1 MNTINTINIDP
12 VARTV
17 EYRNIHT
24 SNIAAI
30 IGCRVFS
37 MINIR
42 DGHAM
47 FIDDE
52 GRITADKDT
61 GYFKLD
67 YPAPIAGVG
76 VIVGPVDEDCDSTSA
91 TLSLADIERD
101 IIWINNADVGPVPPP
116 VVIGFDSSIEMI
128 DYLEVMERGDL

>member
-12 VARTV
+12 VKRTV
-17 EYRNIHT
+17 EYQSIHT
-24 SNIAAI
+24 CNLSQI

-47 FIDDE
+47 YIDDE
-52 GRITADKDT
+52 GRLTADENT

-67 YPAPIAGVG
+67 FPSPIAGVG
-76 VIVGPVDEDCDSTSA
+76 VIVGPVNEDCDSTSA

-101 IIWINNADVGPVPPP
+101 IVWINNADVGPVPPP

>member
-17 EYRNIHT
+17 EYRSIHT
-24 SNIAAI
+24 SNLAAI

-47 FIDDE
+47 YIDDE
-52 GRITADKDT
+52 GRLTADENT
-61 GYFKLD
+61 GYFKL
-67 YPAPIAGVG
+67 
-76 VIVGPVDEDCDSTSA
+76 VGPVNEDCDSTSA

-101 IIWINNADVGPVPPP
+101 IVWVDNKDVGPVPPP
-116 VVIGFDSSIEMI
+116 QIIGFDSSIEMVN
-128 DYLEVMERGDL
+128 YLEVMERGDL